1 MASDITLAVGDGAR
15 RMTYAELDQA
25 RAADGL
31 GQGPETEPTRDEERP
46 GPAEAAPE
54 KGPGPDPVT
63 AIGIQT
69 LSEALAMLR
78 EDIERERDRADRA
91 ERQAEEGRKRI
102 DALLLE
108 LADAR
113 TAAMITDCEAAALR
127 TRLELM
133 TERRP
138 WWRRWFR

>member
-1 MASDITLAVGDGAR
+1 MASDITLAVGDGVR

-31 GQGPETEPTRDEERP
+31 GQGPGTEPTRDEERP

-69 LSEALAMLR
+69 LSEAVAMLR
-78 EDIERERDRADRA
+78 EDVERERDRADRA
-91 ERQAEEGRKRI
+91 ERQADEGRKRSMHCCSNLPTP
-102 DALLLE
+102 APP
-108 LADAR
+108 R
-113 TAAMITDCEAAALR
+113 
-127 TRLELM
+127 
-133 TERRP
+133 
-138 WWRRWFR
+138 

>member
-1 MASDITLAVGDGAR
+1 
-15 RMTYAELDQA
+15 
-25 RAADGL
+25 
-31 GQGPETEPTRDEERP
+31 
-46 GPAEAAPE
+46 
-54 KGPGPDPVT
+54 
-63 AIGIQT
+63 
-69 LSEALAMLR
+69 MLR

-91 ERQAEEGRKRI
+91 ERQAEEGGKRI
-102 DALLLE
+102 DALLIE

-113 TAAMITDCEAAALR
+113 TAATITDCEAAALR